1 MGKRKINESDYE
13 YILQL
18 YRDGLDSTSIAN
30 MFDVTPT
37 RII

>member
-18 YRDGLDSTSIAN
+18 YRDGLDSTCFYYTS
-30 MFDVTPT
+30 
-37 RII
+37 